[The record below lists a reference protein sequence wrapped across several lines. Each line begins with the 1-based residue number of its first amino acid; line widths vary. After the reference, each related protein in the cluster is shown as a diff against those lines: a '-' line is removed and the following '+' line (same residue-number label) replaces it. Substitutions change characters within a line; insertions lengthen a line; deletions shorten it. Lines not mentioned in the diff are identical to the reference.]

1 MSPTHR
7 KRDCPICGKTVD
19 TARDS
24 SQSFAP
30 FCSRRCKD
38 RDLNQW
44 LSGGYSIPAHP
55 DVDDSE
61 GVPSIEPN
69 DGRKTYSNYSN

>member
-1 MSPTHR
+1 MSQTHQ
-7 KRDCPICGKTVD
+7 KRDCPICGKTFE
-19 TARDS
+19 TADIS

-44 LSGGYSIPAHP
+44 LSGGYSIPSTI
-55 DVDDSE
+55 VIDDSE
-61 GVPSIEPN
+61 GVPSIEPT
-69 DGRKTYSNYSN
+69 DSKTTYTDYSN